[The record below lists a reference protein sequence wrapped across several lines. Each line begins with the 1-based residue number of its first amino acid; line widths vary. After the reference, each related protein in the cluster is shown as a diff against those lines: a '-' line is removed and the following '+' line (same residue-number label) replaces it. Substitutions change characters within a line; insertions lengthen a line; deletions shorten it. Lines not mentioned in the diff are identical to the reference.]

1 MKLHGLLVRLTK
13 KNKTMTKNFVM
24 AIVLLGVA
32 TVASAKGTNES
43 DFAVVKSQAKESVFK
58 VMYQGDE
65 KSTVKISIKN
75 DQGELIFKELI
86 KDTDGFTRPYNF
98 SSLPQGN
105 YSVTIDNG
113 VSVRTEIISHEEVNS
128 KKSVRISAVDT
139 ERNKVALT
147 VYSLRK
153 GEVIIKVLNEAKET
167 VFEESQFVQGG
178 FGRLYNLKD
187 LAHYTIEVHDASG
200 LIGSKSI

>member
-1 MKLHGLLVRLTK
+1 
-13 KNKTMTKNFVM
+13 MTKNFVM

-86 KDTDGFTRPYNF
+86 KDT
-98 SSLPQGN
+98 SLDRFCRIN
-105 YSVTIDNG
+105 YENCVAC
-113 VSVRTEIISHEEVNS
+113 ISLFQPNAFFP
-128 KKSVRISAVDT
+128 K
-139 ERNKVALT
+139 
-147 VYSLRK
+147 
-153 GEVIIKVLNEAKET
+153 
-167 VFEESQFVQGG
+167 
-178 FGRLYNLKD
+178 
-187 LAHYTIEVHDASG
+187 
-200 LIGSKSI
+200 